1 VIAQIIRGIDG
12 LPRQQMV
19 AHETRDSA
27 SGAQERHN
35 ATTPAS
41 RIARHHH
48 RRGCPSRSMIQQRDD
63 PSIHSTTKPSLRTN
77 KTRKTSHH
85 AHQIK
90 PTSNTR
96 QTNQPA
102 QNPNPQKI
110 YMATTIG
117 NRAIAMDGRQRV
129 LSATRTCKTGPQA
142 KGK

>member
-1 VIAQIIRGIDG
+1 MITQIFRAIDG
-12 LPRQQMV
+12 LLRQKMD
-19 AHETRDSA
+19 AHETSDDA
-27 SGAQERHN
+27 SGEQERHD

-41 RIARHHH
+41 RVARHHH
-48 RRGCPSRSMIQQRDD
+48 RYVCLSRSTVQQRDN
-63 PSIHSTTKPSLRTN
+63 PSIHPTTKPSLRTN
-77 KTRKTSHH
+77 ESQNTSHH

-117 NRAIAMDGRQRV
+117 NQAIAMDSRQRV
-129 LSATRTCKTGPQA
+129 LIATTTCKTGTQA